1 MAFWPFNTDL
11 TNLRITQ
18 ENETGEKAKYLSLE
32 SHDKLTSN
40 ITVST
45 SSCAKRKQVKDNLT
59 PYIVHSVSAA
69 LVIHVGYSEHHNKK
83 KNNSLE
89 SRKKVTATYSFE
101 VRLIQV
107 WLYYNPRHKSMSE

>member
-1 MAFWPFNTDL
+1 MAFRPFNTDL

-18 ENETGEKAKYLSLE
+18 ENETGEKAKYLSLV

-83 KNNSLE
+83 KTQLTG
-89 SRKKVTATYSFE
+89 K
-101 VRLIQV
+101 
-107 WLYYNPRHKSMSE
+107 